1 MSESGDEKEF
11 SSEEL
16 RQIERQVNEK
26 MSHISSELAHDL
38 RSPLQTIQNAVY
50 LIQKSPDNE
59 MLYDMVRQSL
69 RQATGILDGF
79 RDYYKGHDIS
89 PMETEAFKIVE
100 LALSNSEIPDNIS
113 VVRDFDESLRM
124 YVDPSKVAL
133 AIRKIVDNAV
143 EAMVEGGELRISL
156 AGSDESVEIRV
167 ADSGAG
173 IPSEVEECIYEPFVS
188 GKKQGNGLGVP
199 TAKMIVESHGGAIS
213 FVTKIGV
220 GTTFTLSFPRPS
232 VDT

>member
-1 MSESGDEKEF
+1 MSESGDKKRV
-11 SSEEL
+11 SSEEM
-16 RQIERQVNEK
+16 REIERQVNEK

-50 LIQKSPDNE
+50 LIQKSSDNE

-79 RDYYKGHDIS
+79 RDYYMGHENN

-100 LALSNSEIPDNIS
+100 LALSSSEIPDNIS
-113 VVRDFDESLRM
+113 IVRDFDESLRM

-143 EAMVEGGELRISL
+143 EAMVEGGELHISL

-173 IPSEVEECIYEPFVS
+173 IPSDVEECIFEPFVS

-199 TAKMIVESHGGAIS
+199 TSKMIVESHGGAIS
-213 FVTKIGV
+213 FVTKIGE

>member
-1 MSESGDEKEF
+1 MSEPGDKKGV
-11 SSEEL
+11 SSEEM
-16 RQIERQVNEK
+16 REIERQVNEK

-50 LIQKSPDNE
+50 LIQKSSDNE

-79 RDYYKGHDIS
+79 RDYYMGHENS

-100 LALSNSEIPDNIS
+100 LALSSSEIPDSIS

-133 AIRKIVDNAV
+133 AIRKLVDNAV
-143 EAMVEGGELRISL
+143 EAMVEGGELHISL
-156 AGSDESVEIRV
+156 AGSAESVEIRV

-173 IPSEVEECIYEPFVS
+173 IPSEVEACIFEPFVS
-188 GKKQGNGLGVP
+188 NKKQGNGLGVP
-199 TAKMIVESHGGAIS
+199 TAKMIVENHGGVIS
-213 FVTKIGV
+213 FVTKIGE

>member
-16 RQIERQVNEK
+16 QQIERQVNEK
-26 MSHISSELAHDL
+26 MGHISSELAHDL

-100 LALSNSEIPDNIS
+100 LALSSSEIPDNIS
-113 VVRDFDESLRM
+113 VVMDFDESLRM

-143 EAMVEGGELRISL
+143 ESMMEGGELRISL
-156 AGSDESVEIRV
+156 AGSNESVEIRV

-173 IPSEVEECIYEPFVS
+173 IPSEVEECIFEPFVS
-188 GKKQGNGLGVP
+188 GKKQGKGLGVP

-213 FVTKIGV
+213 FVTKIGE

>member
-1 MSESGDEKEF
+1 M
-11 SSEEL
+11 
-16 RQIERQVNEK
+16 
-26 MSHISSELAHDL
+26 
-38 RSPLQTIQNAVY
+38 
-50 LIQKSPDNE
+50 
-59 MLYDMVRQSL
+59 
-69 RQATGILDGF
+69 
-79 RDYYKGHDIS
+79 GHENN

-100 LALSNSEIPDNIS
+100 LALSSSEIPDSIYI
-113 VVRDFDESLRM
+113 VRDFDESLRM

-133 AIRKIVDNAV
+133 AIRKLVDNAV
-143 EAMVEGGELRISL
+143 EAMGDGGELHISL

-173 IPSEVEECIYEPFVS
+173 IPSEVEECIFEPFVS
-188 GKKQGNGLGVP
+188 GMKQGKGLGVP

-213 FVTKIGV
+213 FVTEIGE

>member
-16 RQIERQVNEK
+16 QQIERQVNEK
-26 MSHISSELAHDL
+26 MGHISSELAHDL

-59 MLYDMVRQSL
+59 MLYDMVRLSL

-79 RDYYKGHDIS
+79 RDYYLGHENN

-100 LALSNSEIPDNIS
+100 LALSSSEIPDNIS
-113 VVRDFDESLRM
+113 VVMDFDESLRM

-143 EAMVEGGELRISL
+143 ESMMEGGELRISL
-156 AGSDESVEIRV
+156 AGSNESVEIRV

-173 IPSEVEECIYEPFVS
+173 IPSEVEECIFEPFVS
-188 GKKQGNGLGVP
+188 GKKQGKGLGVP

-213 FVTKIGV
+213 FVTKIGE

>member
-16 RQIERQVNEK
+16 QQIERQVNEK
-26 MSHISSELAHDL
+26 MGHISSELAHDL

-100 LALSNSEIPDNIS
+100 LALSSSEIPDNIS
-113 VVRDFDESLRM
+113 IVRDFDESLRM

-143 EAMVEGGELRISL
+143 ESMMEGGELRISL
-156 AGSDESVEIRV
+156 AGSNESVEIRV

-173 IPSEVEECIYEPFVS
+173 IPSEVEECIFEPFVS
-188 GKKQGNGLGVP
+188 GKKQGKGLGVP

-213 FVTKIGV
+213 FVTKIGE

>member
-11 SSEEL
+11 STEEL

-143 EAMVEGGELRISL
+143 EAMVEGGELCISL

-173 IPSEVEECIYEPFVS
+173 IPSDVEEFIFEPFMS

-199 TAKMIVESHGGAIS
+199 TAKMIVESHGGNIS
-213 FVTKIGV
+213 FVTKIGE
-220 GTTFTLSFPRPS
+220 GTTFTLSFPRSS

>member
-16 RQIERQVNEK
+16 QQIERQVNEK

-59 MLYDMVRQSL
+59 MLYDMVRLSL

-89 PMETEAFKIVE
+89 PIETEAFKIVE
-100 LALSNSEIPDNIS
+100 LALSSSEIPDNIS
-113 VVRDFDESLRM
+113 IVRDFDESLRM

-133 AIRKIVDNAV
+133 AIHKIVDNAV

-173 IPSEVEECIYEPFVS
+173 IPSDVEECIYEPFVS

-213 FVTKIGV
+213 FVTKIGE

>member
-16 RQIERQVNEK
+16 RQIERQINEK

-50 LIQKSPDNE
+50 LIQKSPNNE
-59 MLYDMVRQSL
+59 ILYDMVRQSL

-100 LALSNSEIPDNIS
+100 LALSSSEIPDNIS

-143 EAMVEGGELRISL
+143 EAMVAGGELRVSITS
-156 AGSDESVEIRV
+156 SDESVEIRV

-173 IPSEVEECIYEPFVS
+173 IPADVEECIYEPFVS
-188 GKKQGNGLGVP
+188 GKKQGKGLGVP
-199 TAKMIVESHGGAIS
+199 TAKMIVESHGGTIA
-213 FVTKIGV
+213 FVTKIGE
-220 GTTFTLSFPRPS
+220 GTIFTLSFPRPS